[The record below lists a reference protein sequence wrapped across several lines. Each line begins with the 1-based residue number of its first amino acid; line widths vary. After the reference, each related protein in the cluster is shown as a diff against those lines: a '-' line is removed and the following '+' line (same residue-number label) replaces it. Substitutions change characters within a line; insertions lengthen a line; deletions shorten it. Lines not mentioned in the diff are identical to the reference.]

1 MDTKKLQL
9 ANISPA
15 CLIQHLIKNAW
26 MILVSFIVLYLGV
39 SLFFSWFHQP
49 VYKADMTY
57 AITSRKTSYA
67 SGANVTSAKEVT
79 SVMTE
84 MLESGVVMN
93 NIRAASDKLSDFDGT
108 VTASQVGTSN
118 LLVISVTDESPETA
132 VLALQALQD
141 IFPTVTSYI
150 SSGSVVQLIRNPA
163 VYSRPVNMVNS
174 SRIAKMA
181 GLAGALAMAAAIC
194 WFVIQRETI
203 QTRSGA
209 RNLLDAP
216 IIAAVCREDHRRFW
230 KRLFKKE
237 KRPLQVFS
245 PTISF
250 AYTEQINTICAKME
264 QEAVTNGSK
273 VFLITGTGE
282 NEGKS
287 TIAGNVAAALSMRG
301 KRVAL
306 LDCDLRNPSL
316 SKFFDGKYSAAMPLN
331 QMLAEPFSKN
341 NLLDCMQRHD
351 KLGIF
356 MLFPVSQDRRCTELL
371 NSATMDTL
379 LKQLRV
385 FDFVLMD
392 TPPMGYFVDAETL
405 AEKADASMLV
415 VRQDRTPAAEIN
427 DSIDTLRAC
436 NARFLGCILNDMT
449 FSLTEGYGYGYGYG
463 YGRYGY
469 GRYGYGHYGY
479 GYGYGE
485 SSSQSKKRSRHKRS
499 AGKKKGG

>member
-84 MLESGVVMN
+84 MLESGMVMN

-264 QEAVTNGSK
+264 QEAVTNSSK

>member
-84 MLESGVVMN
+84 MLESGMVMN

>member
-84 MLESGVVMN
+84 MLESGMVMN

-341 NLLDCMQRHD
+341 HLLDCMQRHD